1 MITLKNLS
9 YAIDGRTILNHINLT
24 VAKGETFVIMGPSGC
39 GKSTTLRLMMG
50 LIAPTLGEVTIDG
63 IDTTALSKEEWQQ
76 VRQKMGMV
84 FQSAAL
90 FDSLNIFDNV
100 AFGLRRKGLSEQ
112 AVSERVYE
120 TLSLVGLDPEIAP
133 KMPSDLS
140 GGMKKRT
147 AIARAVATEPP
158 ILLYDE
164 PTTGLDPII
173 ADTINDLI
181 RELQSKLGIT
191 SVVVTHDILS
201 ALRVADRVGLLSE
214 GDLVE
219 VRRRAELGQVTQP
232 LFKQFLKNYRL
243 DI

>member
-1 MITLKNLS
+1 MISLVNLS
-9 YAIDGRTILNHINLT
+9 YIIDGQQILNKVQLT
-24 VAKGETFVIMGPSGC
+24 VERGETFVMMGPSGC
-39 GKSTTLRLMMG
+39 GKSTLLRLIMG
-50 LIAPTLGEVTIDG
+50 LIAPTAGWIEIDG
-63 IDTTALSKEEWQQ
+63 TNTALLSTQAWRE
-76 VRQKMGMV
+76 VRQQMGMV
-84 FQSAAL
+84 FQSSAL
-90 FDSLNIFDNV
+90 FDSMNIYENV
-100 AFGLRRKGLSEQ
+100 AFGLRRKGWTAERIRD
-112 AVSERVYE
+112 RVYE
-120 TLSLVGLDPEIAP
+120 TLSIVGLEEETAL

-181 RELQSKLGIT
+181 RDLQQKLMIT
-191 SVVVTHDILS
+191 SIVVTHDILS
-201 ALRVADRVGLLSE
+201 ALHVADRVGLLYE

-219 VRRRAELGQVTQP
+219 VRHRSELNQVSHP
-232 LFKQFLKNYRL
+232 LFTQFLKNYRL

>member
-24 VAKGETFVIMGPSGC
+24 VEKGETFVIMGPSGC
-39 GKSTTLRLMMG
+39 GKSTVLRLMMG
-50 LIAPTLGEVTIDG
+50 LIVPTLGKVAIDG

-112 AVSERVYE
+112 VISDRVYE
-120 TLSLVGLDPEIAP
+120 TLSLVGLDPETAQ

-181 RELQSKLGIT
+181 KELRSKLGIT

-219 VRRRAELGQVTQP
+219 IRRRDELGQVTHP